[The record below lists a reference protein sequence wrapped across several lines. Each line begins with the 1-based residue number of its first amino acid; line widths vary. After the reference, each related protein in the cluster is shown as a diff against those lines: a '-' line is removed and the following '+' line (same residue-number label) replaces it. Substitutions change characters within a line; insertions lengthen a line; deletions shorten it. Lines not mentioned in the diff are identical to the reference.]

1 MRLTT
6 SSKSNMILY
15 IFQLET
21 SVTPVISTIFPSV
34 SDDAT
39 TDSAC
44 DLQNKK
50 ESEFTASNLP
60 KALNLNRVVNMKNAD
75 TCISNSEY
83 DQSLGIW
90 PQICNIENTPAL
102 KLSWKTA
109 GISQTVHK
117 LLNVDPNHVSCLQ
130 LCIP

>member
-21 SVTPVISTIFPSV
+21 SVTPVISTIFASV

-39 TDSAC
+39 TESAC

-50 ESEFTASNLP
+50 DSEFGASNLP
-60 KALNLNRVVNMKNAD
+60 KALNLNRMVNMENAD
-75 TCISNSEY
+75 TCISSSEY
-83 DQSLGIW
+83 SQSLGIW

-117 LLNVDPNHVSCLQ
+117 LLNVDPNHVSCSQ

>member
-1 MRLTT
+1 
-6 SSKSNMILY
+6 MILC

-34 SDDAT
+34 SDDAST
-39 TDSAC
+39 ESVC
-44 DLQNKK
+44 DLQGKK
-50 ESEFTASNLP
+50 DSEFGTSNLP
-60 KALNLNRVVNMKNAD
+60 KALNLNRVVKMQNAD
-75 TCISNSEY
+75 TCISSSEY
-83 DQSLGIW
+83 NQSLGIW

-109 GISQTVHK
+109 GISKNVHK

-130 LCIP
+130 SCIL

>member
-1 MRLTT
+1 MDFFCAAFLVGFRKT
-6 SSKSNMILY
+6 SNFGS
-15 IFQLET
+15 
-21 SVTPVISTIFPSV
+21 STVRRERP
-34 SDDAT
+34 
-39 TDSAC
+39 
-44 DLQNKK
+44 L
-50 ESEFTASNLP
+50 
-60 KALNLNRVVNMKNAD
+60 VNMENAN
-75 TCISNSEY
+75 TRISSSEY